1 MEKSNRDRGTRLIV
15 HDVKSLKRE
24 LPKRGFK
31 KKPNKIQHFSYNIRS
46 GGPTKGY
53 FQIST
58 FPGLKQ
64 KETLNTNYIRN
75 IIKLGLQLSANFFV
89 FHLLFSFYFFTH
101 YRNLLVINSVLTQK
115 KVNLEESFKIC
126 AWGLQLLFSEIQLQM
141 EVPCLLHTF
150 QSGF

>member
-1 MEKSNRDRGTRLIV
+1 MEKSNRDRGTRLIA
-15 HDVKSLKRE
+15 HHVKSLKWE

-31 KKPNKIQHFSYNIRS
+31 KKTNNKIQHFSDNIRS

-115 KVNLEESFKIC
+115 K
-126 AWGLQLLFSEIQLQM
+126 
-141 EVPCLLHTF
+141 
-150 QSGF
+150 